1 MLVGDVIGRSGR
13 RAFCKITPR
22 LRKEKD
28 IDIVIVNGEN
38 SAGGKGFTRKS
49 LDELYRVWCGHRHFG
64 QPRLG

>member
-28 IDIVIVNGEN
+28 IDVVIVNGEN
-38 SAGGKGFTRKS
+38 SAGGTAEPDARNS
-49 LDELYRVWCGHRHFG
+49 S
-64 QPRLG
+64 